1 MMDAWVNTKIAS
13 SLVPEVHFLDI
24 QQLNQA
30 ALQSQYDITKISAA
44 AFPLVA
50 DEYEILDTGAAMG
63 FGAGP
68 LLVSLPA
75 MEISNLGQS
84 TIAIPGQHTTA
95 HYLFNHF
102 FPGHQKKEFML
113 FSEIEK
119 AILEGKVEA
128 GVIIHESRF
137 TYPLK
142 GLIKLSDLGEMW
154 ENAYHLPLP
163 LGIFVCR
170 KKFPET
176 LKQKIN
182 ESIRSSIQF
191 AFDNPLASRDFVMQ
205 YGQEID
211 PAIAEKHIRLY
222 VNSYSLSMGADGK
235 QAINFLILQSQ
246 TKTEIV

>member
-1 MMDAWVNTKIAS
+1 MMDAWVNAKIAS
-13 SLVPEVHFLDI
+13 NLVPEVHFLDI

-30 ALQSQYDITKISAA
+30 ALLARYDVTKISAA
-44 AFPLVA
+44 AFPLV
-50 DEYEILDTGAAMG
+50 DQEYEILDAGAAMG

-68 LLVSLPA
+68 LLVSLPTL
-75 MEISNLGQS
+75 ELSNLSLS

-102 FPGHQKKEFML
+102 YPGHEKKEFML
-113 FSEIEK
+113 FSEIED
-119 AILEGKVEA
+119 AILEGKVDA

-142 GLIKLSDLGEMW
+142 GLIKLSDLGVLW
-154 ENAYHLPLP
+154 ENAYQLPLP

-170 KKFPET
+170 KKFPENIK
-176 LKQKIN
+176 LKIN
-182 ESIRSSIQF
+182 ECIKSSIQF
-191 AFDNPLASRDFVMQ
+191 AFENPLSSRDFVMR

-211 PAIAEKHIRLY
+211 PGVAEKHIQLY
-222 VNSYSLSMGADGK
+222 VNSFSLSMGMDGK